1 MHGLFALWDRM
12 PIRRKLA
19 VTVAFQSLALLF
31 VTFSILFDLGK
42 QWEMEHVGD
51 SLLARSGFL
60 TTSLAPYLQD
70 HVEPGQP
77 LDSDVAAKV
86 QRTLHAALKQDPQI
100 HQLSLY
106 GRTPKRDSF
115 YLLAAAAHDCPR
127 TVAMDS
133 LPNDAGNPKLFLAV
147 QKSLVD
153 DTWHKREGEEIFS
166 AYAPVRNGRGQTEA
180 VLTLDIPKDELLARS
195 GYFKPVFTV
204 MLSAGALL
212 SVLLANLFSRLFTR
226 PIDQLVRAT
235 ETLAKGDF
243 DVKVPVQTSDELGRL
258 SESFNRMS
266 DTVRKHQTDLQA
278 NNRQLDMLNRQL
290 RDTMV
295 ELEQANSDLS
305 QSRNFLSTLI
315 ERTPSPTVVT
325 EPENRILLFN
335 EAAVNLFGWQ
345 ADEMIGE
352 GFDRIY
358 SQENRPEIRAQ
369 LDMEIRRGKVWS
381 GEFLGR
387 TKDGSNILLDVTVS
401 PVRDDHGSILAYM
414 YLAQDITETRQLQN
428 LIIQMERLSTRG
440 EMAGEIAH
448 EINNYLTILG
458 GNIDLIPMLLAAG
471 NTEKLEKKLTSMKEV
486 LQKIAQFSDGLMGHN
501 ETETR
506 RSECDLNRLI
516 ESLVG
521 FLKPQNRYDGIH
533 IQLSLDEKLPTLWVD
548 VGQLQQVLVN
558 LMNNAADSIRG
569 CERPDGSIDVT
580 TRWLTEEGD
589 VQIKVRDNGAGI
601 PASVITKLFKERYTS
616 KKRGHGYGL
625 LTCRKI
631 IEGHG
636 GRLEAESR
644 EGHGATFILTVPVA
658 AAADDTPTTL
668 VSTSSDA

>member
-1 MHGLFALWDRM
+1 MHGLFAIWDRM

-42 QWEMEHVGD
+42 QWEIEQVGE
-51 SLLARSGFL
+51 SLMARSGFV
-60 TTSLAPYLQD
+60 TSVLEPVLEGKIQPGESLSPDLKAAVNNVLFQSLQ
-70 HVEPGQP
+70 
-77 LDSDVAAKV
+77 
-86 QRTLHAALKQDPQI
+86 QDPHI
-100 HQLSLY
+100 HQVSLY
-106 GRTPKRDSF
+106 GRTAKRDEF
-115 YLLAAAAHDCPR
+115 YLLAHVEHDCDL
-127 TVAMDS
+127 VADS
-133 LPNDAGNPKLFLAV
+133 ADTATGADNPKLFLAV

-153 DTWHKREGEEIFS
+153 DTWHKRGDRELFS
-166 AYAPVRNGRGQTEA
+166 AYAPIRSHRGQTEA
-180 VLTLDIPKDELLARS
+180 VLTLDIPKSELLERS

-235 ETLAKGDF
+235 ETFAKGDF
-243 DVKVPVQTSDELGRL
+243 DVRVPVQTSDELGRL
-258 SESFNRMS
+258 SHSFNRMAE
-266 DTVRKHQTDLQA
+266 TVRTHQAELQA

-315 ERTPSPTVVT
+315 ERTPSPTLVA
-325 EPENRILLFN
+325 EPENRIILFN
-335 EAAVNLFGWQ
+335 EAAQNLFGWK
-345 ADEMIGE
+345 ADEIIGE
-352 GFDRIY
+352 SFDRIY
-358 SQENRPEIRAQ
+358 SQENRPEVRAQ
-369 LDMEIRRGKVWS
+369 LAMDIRRGKVWK

-387 TKDGSNILLDVTVS
+387 TKDGSNLLLAVTVS
-401 PVRDDHGSILAYM
+401 PVRDDHGTILAYM

-471 NTEKLEKKLTSMKEV
+471 NHEKLEKKLTSMKEV
-486 LQKIAQFSDGLMGHN
+486 LEKIAQFSDGLMGPN
-501 ETETR
+501 DSETH

-516 ESLVG
+516 ESLAG

-533 IQLSLDEKLPTLWVD
+533 LQLTLDEKLPTLWVD

-558 LMNNAADSIRG
+558 LFNNAADSIRG
-569 CERPDGSIDVT
+569 CGRPDGSIGCT
-580 TRWLTEEGD
+580 TEWLPDEGD
-589 VQIKVRDNGAGI
+589 VRIRVTDNGAGI
-601 PASVITKLFKERYTS
+601 PASVIAKLFKERYTS

-644 EGHGATFILTVPVA
+644 EGHGATFTITIPLA
-658 AAADDTPTTL
+658 AAADDTQTQL
-668 VSTSSDA
+668 VSTAKDA